1 MKLVIISALKFIGN
15 FWKCAPKNM
24 EIETS
29 KETLKHFGLLVL
41 KIKQEKS
48 NAEELNPPH
57 KSYITKEHF

>member
-1 MKLVIISALKFIGN
+1 
-15 FWKCAPKNM
+15 M